1 MKRILFLILTVT
13 VVVLGSCKKKSS
25 SVPAQMTAV
34 IDNKPWVSGNSAVKF
49 DKSTGVHITI
59 TADSANTHMKL
70 DIGNYTGAGTYV
82 VSDSGNTA
90 SYISRDGETHVAT
103 SGQIVVTTNTTNG
116 TNRNGIKGTFQ
127 FLAGTVQV
135 TAGVFDVNMYLN

>member
-1 MKRILFLILTVT
+1 MKRILFFLLAISVFIF
-13 VVVLGSCKKKSS
+13 GSCKKKSS

-34 IDNKPWVSGNSAVKF
+34 IDNRAWVSNTSAVKF
-49 DKSTGVHITI
+49 DNASGVHITI

-70 DIGNYTGAGTYV
+70 DIGNYTGVGTYV

-90 SYISRDGETHVAT
+90 SYTSGDGEAHIAT
-103 SGQIVVTTNTTNG
+103 SGQIVVTANTTNG
-116 TNRNGIKGTFQ
+116 TNQNGIRGTFQ

-135 TAGVFDVNMYLN
+135 TSGAFDVSLYLN